1 MTEPD
6 TLFQQLE
13 ADLAE
18 RRAAHLYRRRP
29 VVSTAQGPT
38 VTVDGVTLTNFC
50 SNDYLGLAAHPQIIS
65 AAQAGAARWGVGSG
79 ASHLVCGHQA
89 AHEACEDKLA
99 AFVGKPAAITLATGY
114 LANLAV
120 ITALVGR
127 EDAVFAD
134 KLNHA
139 SLNDACLL
147 SRATFKRYPHNDL
160 AMLEHQLAATPARR
174 KLIAVDA
181 VFSMDGDTAPLVDLL
196 ALAER
201 YDAWLFID
209 DAHGF
214 GVLGEG
220 RGSMAAAGIDSP
232 RVIYM
237 ATLGKAAGVAGA
249 FVAAEKVVIEYLIN
263 MARPYIYTTAAPA
276 LIADAVS
283 ASVDVIAAEAWRLE
297 QLQAHIALLRDR
309 LAAGGCTLMPSST
322 AIQPLLMPSSEA
334 ALALSAALRERG
346 HWVAAIRP
354 PTVPTPR
361 LRITLS
367 AAHETAAVN
376 QLVDDLLDLLPTVTW
391 SRSLA

>member
-1 MTEPD
+1 MTD
-6 TLFQQLE
+6 LFQQLE

-18 RRAAHLYRRRP
+18 RRVAHLYRRRP
-29 VVSTAQGPT
+29 VVATPQGPT
-38 VTVDGVTLTNFC
+38 VIVDGVTLTNFC
-50 SNDYLGLAAHPQIIS
+50 SNDYLGLAAHPHIVA
-65 AAQAGAARWGVGSG
+65 AAQAGASRWGVGSG
-79 ASHLVCGHQA
+79 ASHLVCGHQG
-89 AHEACEDKLA
+89 AHEECERKLA
-99 AFVGKPAAITLATGY
+99 NFVGKPAALTLATGY

-120 ITALVGR
+120 ITALIGR

-147 SRATFKRYPHNDL
+147 SRATFKRYAHNDL
-160 AMLEHQLAATPARR
+160 AMLERQLAQTEARR
-174 KLIAVDA
+174 KLIVVDA
-181 VFSMDGDTAPLVDLL
+181 VFSMDGDTAPLAGLL

-201 YDAWLFID
+201 YDAWLFMD

-220 RGSMAAAGIDSP
+220 RGSMAAASLASP
-232 RVIYM
+232 RIIYM

-249 FVAAEKVVIEYLIN
+249 FVAAEEIVIDYLIN

-276 LIADAVS
+276 LIAEAVS
-283 ASVDVIAAEAWRLE
+283 ASVDVIAQEAWRRE
-297 QLQAHIALLRDR
+297 RLQAHIALLRAR
-309 LAAGGCTLMPSST
+309 LTGAGCALMPSGT
-322 AIQPLLMPSSEA
+322 AIQPLEMPSSEA
-334 ALALSAALRERG
+334 ALGLSAALRQRG

-367 AAHETAAVN
+367 AAHETAAVS
-376 QLVDDLLDLLPTVTW
+376 QLVDDLLDLLPTVNS
-391 SRSLA
+391 SRSFS

>member
-1 MTEPD
+1 MTNP
-6 TLFQQLE
+6 FQQLE

-29 VVSTAQGPT
+29 VVSTPQGPT
-38 VTVDGVTLTNFC
+38 VVVDGVTLTSFC
-50 SNDYLGLAAHPQIIS
+50 SNDYLGLAAHPGLVA

-89 AHEACEDKLA
+89 AHEDCERKLA
-99 AFVGKPAAITLATGY
+99 AFVGKPAALTLATGY

-147 SRATFKRYPHNDL
+147 SRATFKRYAHNDL
-160 AMLEHQLAATPARR
+160 DMLERQLADTPARR
-174 KLIAVDA
+174 KLIVADA
-181 VFSMDGDTAPLVDLL
+181 VFSMDGDTAPLAGLL

-201 YDAWLFID
+201 HDAWLFID

-220 RGSMAAAGIDSP
+220 RGSMAECGLDSP
-232 RVIYM
+232 RIIYM

-249 FVAAEKVVIEYLIN
+249 FVAAEEIVIDYLVN

-276 LIADAVS
+276 LIAEAVS
-283 ASVDVIAAEAWRLE
+283 ASVDVIADEAWRRE
-297 QLQAHIALLRDR
+297 RLQDHIRLLRDR
-309 LAAGGCTLMPSST
+309 LAAGGCQLMPSAT
-322 AIQPLLMPSSEA
+322 AIQPLEMPSSEA
-334 ALALSAALRERG
+334 ALALSAALRQRG

-367 AAHETAAVN
+367 AAHDTAAVQ
-376 QLVDDLLDLLPTVTW
+376 QLADDLIALLPTL
-391 SRSLA
+391 SSPRSLS